1 MQITKNRIRRSY
13 EPLSVA
19 VSVAVNSRGDSPLT
33 QVYDESLGV
42 YQPNREL
49 TPLVLMPRVTLT
61 AADGSLAQP
70 LTNRDIA
77 ADSMKWVLDGRDI
90 MQTDVWKDAAVV
102 VTAASDER
110 GQLTLMRNVPPG
122 EKHVLH
128 FEATV
133 ADVRT
138 GKNVS
143 VVSDDLIL
151 ATTDKSEDD
160 WGIAV
165 DGARTV
171 VYDPTEDGLAEMEY
185 EAAHGLAAYG
195 DEELSAAAK
204 KEGSYAHRFGF
215 TVKRG
220 RKAGQGYV
228 MKYYIVEDA
237 AHKTELTEENVA
249 ETAVDSF
256 DEKGLTLD
264 LRLVERITLRAEA
277 VYKGRVVAAVTF
289 GAARREPGVDWDYLN
304 KTDAKATDDWREDR
318 VVAATKRGALKY
330 PERTHN
336 IFWYVT
342 DAAGEDHEA
351 GMGATVRFSLE
362 EHGLKNTGEIA
373 EYIAT
378 EQKPPHAVA
387 TDREGTL
394 LTDGEGRVLVM
405 TTVR

>member
-1 MQITKNRIRRSY
+1 MQITRNRIRRSY

-19 VSVAVNSRGDSPLT
+19 VSVAVNSSGDSPLT
-33 QVYDESLGV
+33 QVYDEAQGV

-61 AADGSLAQP
+61 ATDGSLAQP

-77 ADSMKWVLDGRDI
+77 ADSMKWVMDGRDI
-90 MQTDVWKDAAVV
+90 TAAWGSLATVE
-102 VTAASDER
+102 TGASDER
-110 GQLTLMRNVPPG
+110 GRLTLKYNVPPG

-133 ADVRT
+133 ADTRT
-138 GKNVS
+138 GKNVR

-185 EAAHGLAAYG
+185 EAAHGLATYG
-195 DEELSAAAK
+195 EAELSAAAK

-228 MKYYIVEDA
+228 MKYYVMDDA
-237 AHKTELTEENVA
+237 THKTELTEENVA

-256 DEKGLTLD
+256 DAKGLTLD

-318 VVAATKRGALKY
+318 VVAATKRGALKH

-342 DAAGEDHEA
+342 DAAGKDHEA
-351 GMGATVRFSLE
+351 GMGAAVRYSLK
-362 EHGLKNTGEIA
+362 EHGLKDTGEIA

-387 TDREGTL
+387 TDKGGTV
-394 LTDGEGRVLVM
+394 LTDGEGRVLVV